1 MGCGATTCAD
11 PEPTCPAGKDE
22 CKSSPRNPHKCG
34 DGYKCFY
41 DNLCLVEDAGFDLN
55 DDCCQAPDA
64 SACPS
69 FYEPVFCGGG
79 DKICSYSNMCLA
91 DLAGYSEEQCSPEPG
106 TACPEDVLICP
117 GGETLNRDR
126 DNKCEFPRCP
136 CDTITDCRNCLDEK
150 CAWSPELNG
159 GNGGC
164 AKNCNKVP
172 ADASCFWHKYGHDA
186 DTCPANEIVWEQAA
200 PTLASRKDG
209 DYFGSN
215 NQLDAN
221 GSRFLVSAKKS
232 SYGAKEGGMVKVYDV
247 DGYGSMTQVGQTLYG
262 NTDGDEVQG
271 VLSLNGDRLAMF
283 TPRRDDN
290 AGRVWIFEL
299 RSGKWVNI
307 GKILRPKDSEERFG
321 DAVAISKDGEM
332 IVVGSTYANDK
343 KGKVSVFK
351 YAGGKVWQK
360 MGSDINGNFADVR
373 FGWNIDIASDTSTPT
388 FVIGE
393 KRDDSGRSGEAEVW
407 GWNNRFSRWMAVGDT
422 IPGEN
427 PGDSFGRSVAIS
439 ADGKK
444 IVSGAR
450 FFGDKDKGGAFVFQ
464 YPLDLDPDMHP
475 DDDPIEPW
483 ISQGGVVGDWA
494 DDNFYHVAIN
504 KAGDRIAVGSGLGQ
518 GYVKVFDYGPS
529 ISGGGAWTQI
539 GDTLRGRIAGENF
552 GSEVSLSHDGKT
564 LLIGSPSR
572 DNPNQPG
579 SVRLYKLSP
588 KGTHPQYPHNS
599 PSIQS
604 AEPDDLGLGYSSM
617 SDEDTRGGG
626 ATSPAATTKRQA
638 MTSFVI
644 SAFVGV
650 AAALL

>member
-1 MGCGATTCAD
+1 
-11 PEPTCPAGKDE
+11 
-22 CKSSPRNPHKCG
+22 
-34 DGYKCFY
+34 
-41 DNLCLVEDAGFDLN
+41 
-55 DDCCQAPDA
+55 
-64 SACPS
+64 
-69 FYEPVFCGGG
+69 
-79 DKICSYSNMCLA
+79 
-91 DLAGYSEEQCSPEPG
+91 
-106 TACPEDVLICP
+106 
-117 GGETLNRDR
+117 
-126 DNKCEFPRCP
+126 
-136 CDTITDCRNCLDEK
+136 
-150 CAWSPELNG
+150 
-159 GNGGC
+159 
-164 AKNCNKVP
+164 
-172 ADASCFWHKYGHDA
+172 
-186 DTCPANEIVWEQAA
+186 
-200 PTLASRKDG
+200 
-209 DYFGSN
+209 
-215 NQLDAN
+215 
-221 GSRFLVSAKKS
+221 
-232 SYGAKEGGMVKVYDV
+232 MVKVYDV

-283 TPRRDDN
+283 TPRRDDY

-299 RSGKWVNI
+299 QSGKWVNI
-307 GKILRPKDSEERFG
+307 GKILRPKDSGERFG
-321 DAVAISKDGEM
+321 DAVAISKDGKM

-343 KGKVSVFK
+343 KGKVSVFR

-483 ISQGGVVGDWA
+483 ISQGGVVGDSA

-504 KAGDRIAVGSGLGQ
+504 KAGDRIAVGSGSGQ

-539 GDTLRGRIAGENF
+539 GDTLRGRIVGENF
-552 GSEVSLSHDGKT
+552 GSEVSLSHDGET
-564 LLIGSPSR
+564 LLVGSPSR

-588 KGTHPQYPHNS
+588 KGTHPKHPHNS

-604 AEPDDLGLGYSSM
+604 AEPDDLRLGYASM
-617 SDEDTRGGG
+617 SDEDDARGGG
-626 ATSPAATTKRQA
+626 ATSPAATTKKQA
-638 MTSFVI
+638 MTSFAI
-644 SAFVGV
+644 SAFIGI